1 MLTVT
6 KDVILP
12 ATITG
17 SWPRPRWFDQSMMGQ
32 PLDTCMMDTRYREKF
47 GDAMTVV
54 VSDEE
59 RAGLDL
65 VSHGDLH
72 CDDDMAGRSWHHYP
86 LQRWHGFEGDYLQS
100 DETRSPWLR
109 YPPGTLLNE
118 IYTGWR
124 WPRVVDKIQ
133 HRPLDYAKIWRI
145 AQQRAS
151 KPVKFGTCCSQVMG
165 LFLDLYTDKY
175 TDHRQ
180 VIWDMAEAMN
190 TELLSLRDA
199 GCTCIQIEEPTLHF
213 WANTYGAKSEE
224 VKFMVEAFKRE
235 VQGLEDVE
243 LWIHTCWGNPNMQ
256 RVIDNDSYKE
266 SFELYLPD
274 RDFREIDLFSTNN
287 MKGNLPKKVAVGVVS
302 HRSLQVDLAEE
313 VAERGRRAL
322 KHIDPEQLILSTDC
336 GFGRQGCNRDIA
348 FYKTAAIS
356 GGRDILRHELGVEP
370 GGVPAANPE
379 LQTDIVPPT
388 PDR

>member
-1 MLTVT
+1 
-6 KDVILP
+6 
-12 ATITG
+12 
-17 SWPRPRWFDQSMMGQ
+17 
-32 PLDTCMMDTRYREKF
+32 
-47 GDAMTVV
+47 
-54 VSDEE
+54 
-59 RAGLDL
+59 
-65 VSHGDLH
+65 
-72 CDDDMAGRSWHHYP
+72 
-86 LQRWHGFEGDYLQS
+86 
-100 DETRSPWLR
+100 
-109 YPPGTLLNE
+109 
-118 IYTGWR
+118 
-124 WPRVVDKIQ
+124 
-133 HRPLDYAKIWRI
+133 
-145 AQQRAS
+145 
-151 KPVKFGTCCSQVMG
+151 MG

-266 SFELYLPD
+266 SFELYLHEMPGDVWTVEMTD